1 MTMTPETIENIVH
14 TTVGDLASA
23 FYEAA
28 LAELGNEALA
38 RQVARELTCDALRR
52 SRHQAR

>member
-1 MTMTPETIENIVH
+1 MTPETIENIVH